1 MEWRGLSDLKR
12 SEEYRLVL
20 RVIELLEEG
29 FNSCTITQFSRC
41 GKEALQKA
49 HELKGMIA
57 VRDDFRKN
65 NK

>member
-1 MEWRGLSDLKR
+1 VKR
-12 SEEYRLVL
+12 SEEYQLVL

-41 GKEALQKA
+41 GKEALVKA
-49 HELKGMIA
+49 YELKGMVA
-57 VRDDFRKN
+57 VRDDLRKN

>member
-1 MEWRGLSDLKR
+1 M
-12 SEEYRLVL
+12 

-41 GKEALQKA
+41 GKEALVKA
-49 HELKGMIA
+49 YELKGMVA
-57 VRDDFRKN
+57 VRDDLRKN

>member
-1 MEWRGLSDLKR
+1 MKR
-12 SEEYRLVL
+12 SEEYKLIL
-20 RVIELLEEG
+20 SVIELLEEG

-49 HELKGMIA
+49 QELKGMVA
-57 VRDDFRKN
+57 VRDDLRKN